1 MRIIGSER
9 IADFSILKKQEN
21 GFLDALGI
29 GSIQL
34 FSSGRSAIHLLFS
47 KVLRNKRI
55 AMPDLLCAEV
65 LKPAGMTNS
74 LLTKYRIKNDFTADL
89 HSVDF
94 SSDVIF
100 IIDYYG
106 FRDTAL
112 FDAAK
117 EAGMTIV
124 IDRTHSL
131 LSDFPR
137 GHYETGSLRKIFPV
151 PDGGFLTGRFREI
164 RFRNA
169 KPEWPYLKL
178 LSKSIRQ
185 QYELTGYP
193 DLEQYYVS
201 LSEKSENR
209 ISMEHTEISEI
220 SENIIRHYPIA
231 AARKARRRN
240 FRILADE
247 LSSPLADSMNGRTVP
262 QSFPILVPD
271 RDRVKA
277 CLNRNSIYAP
287 VLWRC
292 ASMPSAG
299 LLNLPI
305 DEEYSIDDMKRIISN
320 FRKCNADT

>member
-21 GFLDALGI
+21 DFLESLCI
-29 GSIQL
+29 GNIQL
-34 FSSGRSAIHLLFS
+34 FSSGRSAIHSLFS

-65 LKPAGMTNS
+65 FKPVKMTDS
-74 LLTKYRIKNDFTADL
+74 RLCKYRIRNDFTADTG
-89 HSVDF
+89 SVDF
-94 SSDVIF
+94 SSDVLF

-106 FRDTAL
+106 FRDTNL
-112 FDAAK
+112 YNAARK
-117 EAGMTIV
+117 AGMTIV

-137 GHYETGSLRKIFPV
+137 GDYETGSLRKIFPL
-151 PDGGFLTGRFREI
+151 PDGGFLTGKYKEMRL
-164 RFRNA
+164 RNA
-169 KPEWPYLKL
+169 EPEWPYMKL
-178 LSKSIRQ
+178 LSKCIRQ

-201 LSEKSENR
+201 LSENSENS
-209 ISMEHTEISEI
+209 ISMEHTRISRI
-220 SENIIRHYPIA
+220 SENILRHYPIA

-240 FRILADE
+240 FRVLSRE
-247 LSSPLADSMNGRTVP
+247 LDSPFRSIDRSTVP
-262 QSFPILVPD
+262 QSFPVLVSQ
-271 RDRVKA
+271 RDRVKT
-277 CLNRNSIYAP
+277 CMNKSGIYAP

-292 ASMPSAG
+292 ASLPSDN
-299 LLNLPI
+299 LLNLPV
-305 DEEYSIDDMKRIISN
+305 DEEYSIDDMKKLLSH